1 MLHHLKHPLLATL
14 LALTLSGAQ
23 AFDFN
28 GSGFL
33 TLAAGKMIRGETRDA
48 FFVSDYGQGAIYDR
62 GHGWSFGPDSKLGLQ
77 GVAVFDHDWS
87 MTGQIVAR
95 GADNGQVDLE
105 WLYASYRASENITLQ
120 AGRKRL
126 PLFYYS
132 ESQDVGL
139 TLPWLRLPPAAYGWD
154 VVNFNGASVLWRTP
168 LGKWNS
174 AAEVFYGA
182 ETRRGNPYLDIYNG
196 RGADWD
202 EKWNN
207 IRGLSWTVSR
217 DWLELRASYVASGLK
232 YWNPR
237 DVAATFSKTR
247 QSFLSLAAAIDL
259 DHWLIRAEV
268 SKIDRPGFAEH
279 DRAALLGAGYRLGKW
294 LPMITF
300 ARFHG
305 RYLDGT
311 PNERFDNLSLSLRYD
326 LTPSSA
332 LKLQFDSFKDRS
344 DVGITCYQDPVNCLS
359 GSQRYGDSRLLG
371 VSYDL
376 VF

>member
-1 MLHHLKHPLLATL
+1 AAAAAGYGDAAIPIEPAVPTQDARHGDYQSNHAFRLGKALRQNPRAVADAVRAALPSHPAI
-14 LALTLSGAQ
+14 ASAEVAGPGFINFTLS
-23 AFDFN
+23 DRW
-28 GSGFL
+28 L
-33 TLAAGKMIRGETRDA
+33 GE
-48 FFVSDYGQGAIYDR
+48 
-62 GHGWSFGPDSKLGLQ
+62 
-77 GVAVFDHDWS
+77 
-87 MTGQIVAR
+87 QIVAR

-217 DWLELRASYVASGLK
+217 DWLELRVSYVASGLK

-247 QSFLSLAAAIDL
+247 QSVLSLAAAIDL

-344 DVGITCYQDPVNCLS
+344 DVGITCYQDPVTCLS